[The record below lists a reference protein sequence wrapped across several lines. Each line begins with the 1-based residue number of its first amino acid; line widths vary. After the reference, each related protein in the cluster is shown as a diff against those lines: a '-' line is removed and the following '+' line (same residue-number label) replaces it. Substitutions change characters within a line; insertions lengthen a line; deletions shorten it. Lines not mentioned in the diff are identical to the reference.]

1 MHHPVDRRRNQPWDK
16 SRRVL
21 SGNVGLQAKAACM
34 PTVTPI
40 VMFLTT
46 CWAAPTSDKPNVI
59 LIMAD
64 DLGHEC
70 LGAYGSKQY
79 RTPNLD
85 RLATDGVRFEQAFAA
100 PLCTA
105 TRVMLM
111 TGKYNHR
118 NYTLFAQYPKGERS
132 FGQMLR
138 EAGYATAIVDKW
150 QLGNRPGPNELGFD
164 EWCLFGYGG
173 LGSLGAKERY
183 WHPAIGANGKTVA
196 TNEKDYGPDIFLK
209 YCQDFV
215 RKNKTRPFFLYWA
228 MGIPHAPYDAT
239 PDSADRSVRNDI
251 KMYPDM
257 VAYMDKVVGKLVATV
272 DTLGLAEKTLT
283 IFTGDNG
290 TPHGITSQLNER
302 MIAGGKGSMK
312 DAGTHVPFLARW
324 KGTIPPGAAC
334 RELVTLCDV
343 YPTLA
348 ELAGADV
355 SKERL
360 DGVSLLPWMKGQSG
374 PAREWV
380 FMSFKSQNPRADGK
394 HDVSAWVRTHRW
406 KLYSSGRL
414 FDLEKDPLEET
425 PATGDEADAM
435 KQKLQP
441 IFAKL
446 GATPDA
452 MQKFRDTN
460 VRTPG
465 KKRKGDAN

>member
-1 MHHPVDRRRNQPWDK
+1 
-16 SRRVL
+16 
-21 SGNVGLQAKAACM
+21 M

-40 VMFLTT
+40 VMLL
-46 CWAAPTSDKPNVI
+46 AACSAAQTSDKPNVI

-70 LGAYGSKQY
+70 LGTYGSKQY

-85 RLATDGVRFEQAFAA
+85 RLAAEGVRFDYAFAA
-100 PLCTA
+100 PLCTP

-111 TGKYNHR
+111 TGRYNHR
-118 NYTLFAQYPKGERS
+118 NYTQFAQYPHGQRS
-132 FGQMLR
+132 FAEMLR
-138 EAGYATAIVDKW
+138 EAGYATAVVDKW
-150 QLGNRPGPNELGFD
+150 QLGQRPGPNELGFD
-164 EWCLFGYGG
+164 EWCLFNYGQ
-173 LGSLGAKERY
+173 LGSPGAKERY
-183 WHPAIGANGKTVA
+183 WHPAVAANGQTVETSA
-196 TNEKDYGPDIFLK
+196 KDYGPDLFLE

-215 RKNKTRPFFLYWA
+215 RKNKNRPFFLYWA

-239 PDSADRSVRNDI
+239 PDSADKGIRNDI
-251 KMYPDM
+251 KLYPDM

-272 DTLGLAEKTLT
+272 DELGLAEKTLI

-290 TPHGITSQLNER
+290 TPHGITSKLNER

-324 KGTIPPGAAC
+324 KGTISPGAAR

-348 ELAGADV
+348 ELAGVDIG
-355 SKERL
+355 KERF
-360 DGVSLLPWMKGQSG
+360 DGVSLLPWMKGLSG

-394 HDVSAWVRTHRW
+394 HDVSAWVRTPRW

-425 PATGDEADAM
+425 PVTGEEPEAM
-435 KQKLQP
+435 KQNLHP
-441 IFAKL
+441 VFAQV
-446 GATPDA
+446 GATPEA
-452 MQKFRDTN
+452 MRTFRDSN

-465 KKRKGDAN
+465 KKRK